1 MLDAVAGF
9 ILAGGESRRM
19 GTEKARLVL
28 DGQSFV
34 ERIVRELSS
43 VTSSIKVVG
52 DKVSPAEIKLHVN
65 PPIDIQAA
73 PDIYPQWGALGG
85 VHAALSACSDSWA
98 LVVACDFP
106 FVTGELFAKLASLCE
121 DFEAVAPIQLDGI
134 PQPLCSLYRVEP
146 CLRVAERLIKSGERK
161 PITLLQSVRTRWV
174 LFNELSHLKG
184 ADCFFDNINT
194 PEDYVRVKKKG
205 LGIDDVAMG

>member
-34 ERIVRELSS
+34 ERIARELSS

-52 DKVSPAEIKLHVN
+52 DKVSPAELN
-65 PPIDIQAA
+65 LPIDIQSA
-73 PDIYPQWGALGG
+73 PDVYPLWGALGG
-85 VHAALSACSDSWA
+85 VHAALSACSESWA

-106 FVTGELFAKLASLCE
+106 FVTGDLFASLASVRQ
-121 DFEAVAPIQLDGI
+121 DFDAVAPIQQDGI

-146 CLRVAERLIKSGERK
+146 CLSLAERLIKSGERK

-174 LFNELSHLKG
+174 LFNELRLLKG
-184 ADCFFDNINT
+184 ADYFFDNINT
-194 PEDYVRVKKKG
+194 PEDYARVKKKG
-205 LGIDDVAMG
+205 LSIDDVAMG